1 MIRFWDRVIIAVT
14 WCSRYPCWSNRRI
27 WIWVNYERKF
37 FFRCRQEKYGLGIGY
52 YFYLNS
58 SYNAILFRYYSSVGK
73 YKFILPITYDIET
86 ADSIN
91 PNILFSF
98 VSLPIIGASF
108 YRYYKGK
115 DFHFWNLRR
124 YYKGKDFHKILKSAW
139 KNGKMTEMKPKN
151 Q

>member
-1 MIRFWDRVIIAVT
+1 MVT
-14 WCSRYPCWSNRRI
+14 GLNL
-27 WIWVNYERKF
+27 

-73 YKFILPITYDIET
+73 YKFVLPITYDIET
-86 ADSIN
+86 ADAIN

-115 DFHFWNLRR
+115 DLTFMRHVGLKGDSCPKLLNLRKR
-124 YYKGKDFHKILKSAW
+124 MEK
-139 KNGKMTEMKPKN
+139 
-151 Q
+151 

>member
-1 MIRFWDRVIIAVT
+1 MVT
-14 WCSRYPCWSNRRI
+14 GLNLF
-27 WIWVNYERKF
+27 NL

-73 YKFILPITYDIET
+73 YKFVLPITYDIET
-86 ADSIN
+86 ADAIN

-98 VSLPIIGASF
+98 ISLPIIGASF

-115 DFHFWNLRR
+115 DEKFLRQVGP
-124 YYKGKDFHKILKSAW
+124 KWDLLSKIIKS
-139 KNGKMTEMKPKN
+139 P
-151 Q
+151 